1 MKKTLLYFDLKNNY
15 QFWIFFSLIA
25 NNLKL
30 STVRTTL
37 YKLSK
42 NKLLCDNAY
51 LNSVLSN
58 CYLKT
63 GNYNLS
69 MKFLN
74 ILVNKLNIKDPIC
87 FFIMSLNFIFN
98 TLSRKNK
105 NKTFTFLKGV
115 NLMNTYQTLRNK
127 ENPLE
132 VLFNLGRFKQFI
144 GHDREAMKY
153 YNAFFNK
160 IYEVRNIENELKE
173 KIEITL
179 FYNYSMLFKK
189 SGNEMEA
196 HKILLD
202 NIVI

>member
-1 MKKTLLYFDLKNNY
+1 
-15 QFWIFFSLIA
+15 
-25 NNLKL
+25 
-30 STVRTTL
+30 
-37 YKLSK
+37 
-42 NKLLCDNAY
+42 
-51 LNSVLSN
+51 
-58 CYLKT
+58 
-63 GNYNLS
+63 
-69 MKFLN
+69 
-74 ILVNKLNIKDPIC
+74 
-87 FFIMSLNFIFN
+87 MSLNFIFN